1 MRVKTTRLAMKKAV
15 DKAKKEKWK
24 NDGKFIGNK
33 SRIVNIADLGNESY
47 LGMNFY
53 KIIPI
58 EGNENY

>member
-15 DKAKKEKWK
+15 DKTKKEKWK